1 MHGVTANR
9 DTPLRGGITKDEKI
23 NTSRIGK
30 KIERRIDRSIEKKKK
45 EIERIGRKFERTR
58 IIYRKLLLE
67 KILLI
72 RSVRRYDMRV
82 TRLTFEWKYALL
94 FVTQFIATI

>member
-30 KIERRIDRSIEKKKK
+30 KIERRTDRSIEKKK

-72 RSVRRYDMRV
+72 RSVRMRV

-94 FVTQFIATI
+94 FVT